1 MAEQFTITG
10 ADALLKRMRE
20 FAPAF
25 QRRGARRATR
35 RAMTIVRD
43 AAKANARAIDDPNSP
58 QQIWKLIAIA
68 ESSRQSKRVG
78 GVVMRVGVRG
88 GARSSKSREH
98 PWWWR
103 LVELGTEKM
112 RARPFLRPALENN
125 VNAVTDRLI
134 SELNKALDEQ
144 ARKR

>member
-1 MAEQFTITG
+1 MAEQFQIHG

-20 FAPAF
+20 FAPAL

-43 AAKANARAIDDPNSP
+43 AAKSNARAIDDPNSP

-88 GARSSKSREH
+88 GARSSKNREH
-98 PWWWR
+98 PWYWR
-103 LVELGTEKM
+103 LIELGTETQ

-125 VNAVTDRLI
+125 QNAVSERLI